1 MGAGASVKSV
11 ASRIDVMTIRQMRAR
26 LIARDAMK
34 AMRVQCEMVVPA
46 IVTERKI
53 GD

>member
-1 MGAGASVKSV
+1 MV
-11 ASRIDVMTIRQMRAR
+11 ATITLRKTRNVS
-26 LIARDAMK
+26 IARDAMK
-34 AMRVQCEMVVPA
+34 AMRVQCEMVVPT